1 MIASLLSGCPDCP
14 RSAPPPPPPP
24 PVPMPKD
31 PGDKIFGLKGS
42 GQIKKLHFDELL
54 ASLIK
59 IQRRKIFFGT
69 MSLNMQ
75 FLFFDCF
82 SVVK

>member
-1 MIASLLSGCPDCP
+1 MQSSCLLSGCPDCP

-42 GQIKKLHFDELL
+42 GKIKKLD
-54 ASLIK
+54 
-59 IQRRKIFFGT
+59 IFGDIVFH
-69 MSLNMQ
+69 
-75 FLFFDCF
+75 D
-82 SVVK
+82 